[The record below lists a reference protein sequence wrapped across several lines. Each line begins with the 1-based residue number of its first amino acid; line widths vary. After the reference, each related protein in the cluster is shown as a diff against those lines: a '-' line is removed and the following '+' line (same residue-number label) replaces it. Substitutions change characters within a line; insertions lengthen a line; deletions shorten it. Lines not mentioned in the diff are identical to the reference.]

1 MYPAAQSIVLV
12 KRTTRRTRCERRSV
26 VEESTDVR
34 VLPFQLALPFMGNLP
49 GVPFQIRDFVFWW
62 EWNVILYG
70 YVTAFLHMGDGTIIA
85 WVKRY
90 GYYASQPGA
99 IVLLPT
105 AALNSLVP

>member
-12 KRTTRRTRCERRSV
+12 KCTSRRTRHERRSV
-26 VEESTDVR
+26 VKNSTNIH

-62 EWNVILYG
+62 EWNVVSYS
-70 YVTAFLHMGDGTIIA
+70 YVTAFSRMGDGTVIA
-85 WVKRY
+85 RVKRY
-90 GYYASQPGA
+90 GYYVSQLGA

-105 AALNSLVP
+105 AALNSLL